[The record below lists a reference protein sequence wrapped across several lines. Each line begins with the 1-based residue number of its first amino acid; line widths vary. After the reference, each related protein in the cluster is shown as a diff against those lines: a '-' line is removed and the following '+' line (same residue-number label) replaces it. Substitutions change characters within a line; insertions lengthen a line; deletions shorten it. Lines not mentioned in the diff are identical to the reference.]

1 MKEYYRIGETASLMG
16 ITTQTLRFYDKIGL
30 VKPIKIDPRTG
41 YRYYAYEQFHFID
54 RIKYLQSLGMPLDD
68 IKEVMLSKKVERL
81 LPFLDQQKKVLEE
94 EKKIRHQIEMV
105 DWCKDYFTYMERN
118 EDAPNILKLPEG
130 DYLCFRERILEE
142 AWNPQRIISYFQG
155 KAKPELIKQVH
166 KNYFKAGADCG
177 ITCSYQA
184 SIPGLMENGYTLE
197 EAENL
202 IRSAVKIFCEA
213 RDEWQEEEGREAGR
227 AWPLCLG
234 AAGPYGAYLADGSE
248 YRGNYGITDEQLK
261 EFHKRRVE
269 LLHEAGADIILFETV
284 PSLKEAK
291 VEAEI
296 AEEYGYDYW
305 ISFSCLSE
313 NIICEG
319 TPIAECAKTFAKGY
333 PHLKMIGVN
342 CTKPEYI
349 TGLIHKIKENCDIP
363 IGVYPNS
370 GEEYDA
376 VKKVWFGKQSALSF
390 EQYAYNYMKSGASA
404 VGGCCTTVA
413 KHVEEVVRAKKRFSE
428 EQK

>member
-81 LPFLDQQKKVLEE
+81 LPFLDQQMKVLEEE

-105 DWCKDYFTYMERN
+105 DWYKDYFTYMERN
-118 EDAPNILKLPEG
+118 EDAPCVMHLKERYYLQVPCYKRDLLADMEIRLAKEKSEQGIDNAMYLRQYGYKISYDAFCKQKFRPDYYFIYLNEKVKDAPNILKLPEG

-166 KNYFKAGADCG
+166 KNYFK
-177 ITCSYQA
+177 
-184 SIPGLMENGYTLE
+184 
-197 EAENL
+197 
-202 IRSAVKIFCEA
+202 
-213 RDEWQEEEGREAGR
+213 
-227 AWPLCLG
+227 
-234 AAGPYGAYLADGSE
+234 
-248 YRGNYGITDEQLK
+248 
-261 EFHKRRVE
+261 
-269 LLHEAGADIILFETV
+269 AGADIILFETV

>member
-68 IKEVMLSKKVERL
+68 IKEVILSKKVERL

-94 EKKIRHQIEMV
+94 EEKKIRHQIEMV
-105 DWCKDYFTYMERN
+105 DWYKDYFTYMERN
-118 EDAPNILKLPEG
+118 EDAPCVMHLKERYYLQVPCYKRDLLADMEIRLAKEKSEQGIDNAMYLRQYGYKISYDAFCKQKFRPDYYFIYLNEKVKDAPNILKLPEG

-213 RDEWQEEEGREAGR
+213 RDEW
-227 AWPLCLG
+227 
-234 AAGPYGAYLADGSE
+234 
-248 YRGNYGITDEQLK
+248 
-261 EFHKRRVE
+261 
-269 LLHEAGADIILFETV
+269 
-284 PSLKEAK
+284 
-291 VEAEI
+291 
-296 AEEYGYDYW
+296 
-305 ISFSCLSE
+305 
-313 NIICEG
+313 
-319 TPIAECAKTFAKGY
+319 
-333 PHLKMIGVN
+333 
-342 CTKPEYI
+342 
-349 TGLIHKIKENCDIP
+349 
-363 IGVYPNS
+363 
-370 GEEYDA
+370 
-376 VKKVWFGKQSALSF
+376 
-390 EQYAYNYMKSGASA
+390 
-404 VGGCCTTVA
+404 
-413 KHVEEVVRAKKRFSE
+413 
-428 EQK
+428 

>member
-1 MKEYYRIGETASLMG
+1 MG

-94 EKKIRHQIEMV
+94 EEKKIRHQIEMV
-105 DWCKDYFTYMERN
+105 DWYKDYFTYMERN
-118 EDAPNILKLPEG
+118 EDAPCVMHLKERYYLQVPCYKRDLLADMEIRLAKEKSEQGIDNAMYLRQYGYKISYDAFCKQKFRPDYYFIYLNEKVKDAPNILKLPEG

-184 SIPGLMENGYTLE
+184 SIPGLMENEYTLE

-213 RDEWQEEEGREAGR
+213 RDEW
-227 AWPLCLG
+227 
-234 AAGPYGAYLADGSE
+234 
-248 YRGNYGITDEQLK
+248 
-261 EFHKRRVE
+261 
-269 LLHEAGADIILFETV
+269 
-284 PSLKEAK
+284 
-291 VEAEI
+291 
-296 AEEYGYDYW
+296 
-305 ISFSCLSE
+305 
-313 NIICEG
+313 
-319 TPIAECAKTFAKGY
+319 
-333 PHLKMIGVN
+333 
-342 CTKPEYI
+342 
-349 TGLIHKIKENCDIP
+349 
-363 IGVYPNS
+363 
-370 GEEYDA
+370 
-376 VKKVWFGKQSALSF
+376 
-390 EQYAYNYMKSGASA
+390 
-404 VGGCCTTVA
+404 
-413 KHVEEVVRAKKRFSE
+413 
-428 EQK
+428 

>member
-94 EKKIRHQIEMV
+94 EEKKIRHQIEMV
-105 DWCKDYFTYMERN
+105 DWYKDYFTYMERN
-118 EDAPNILKLPEG
+118 EDAPCVMHLKERYYLQVPCYKRDLLADMEIRLAKEKSEQGIDNAMYLRQYGYKISYDAFCKQKFRPDYYFIYLNEKVKDAPNILKLPEG

-166 KNYFKAGADCG
+166 KNYFEAGADCG

-213 RDEWQEEEGREAGR
+213 RDEW
-227 AWPLCLG
+227 
-234 AAGPYGAYLADGSE
+234 
-248 YRGNYGITDEQLK
+248 
-261 EFHKRRVE
+261 
-269 LLHEAGADIILFETV
+269 
-284 PSLKEAK
+284 
-291 VEAEI
+291 
-296 AEEYGYDYW
+296 
-305 ISFSCLSE
+305 
-313 NIICEG
+313 
-319 TPIAECAKTFAKGY
+319 
-333 PHLKMIGVN
+333 
-342 CTKPEYI
+342 
-349 TGLIHKIKENCDIP
+349 
-363 IGVYPNS
+363 
-370 GEEYDA
+370 
-376 VKKVWFGKQSALSF
+376 
-390 EQYAYNYMKSGASA
+390 
-404 VGGCCTTVA
+404 
-413 KHVEEVVRAKKRFSE
+413 
-428 EQK
+428 

>member
-54 RIKYLQSLGMPLDD
+54 RIKYLQSLGMLLDD

-94 EKKIRHQIEMV
+94 EEKKIRHQIEMV
-105 DWCKDYFTYMERN
+105 DWYKDYFTYMERN
-118 EDAPNILKLPEG
+118 EDAPCVMHLKERYYLQVPCYKRDLLADMEIRLAKEKSEQGIDNAMYLRQYGYKISYDAFCKQKFRPDYYFIYLNEKVKDAPNILKLPEG

-213 RDEWQEEEGREAGR
+213 RDEW
-227 AWPLCLG
+227 
-234 AAGPYGAYLADGSE
+234 
-248 YRGNYGITDEQLK
+248 
-261 EFHKRRVE
+261 
-269 LLHEAGADIILFETV
+269 
-284 PSLKEAK
+284 
-291 VEAEI
+291 
-296 AEEYGYDYW
+296 
-305 ISFSCLSE
+305 
-313 NIICEG
+313 
-319 TPIAECAKTFAKGY
+319 
-333 PHLKMIGVN
+333 
-342 CTKPEYI
+342 
-349 TGLIHKIKENCDIP
+349 
-363 IGVYPNS
+363 
-370 GEEYDA
+370 
-376 VKKVWFGKQSALSF
+376 
-390 EQYAYNYMKSGASA
+390 
-404 VGGCCTTVA
+404 
-413 KHVEEVVRAKKRFSE
+413 
-428 EQK
+428 

>member
-105 DWCKDYFTYMERN
+105 DWYKDYFTYMERN
-118 EDAPNILKLPEG
+118 EDAPCVMHLKERYYLQVPCYKRDLLADMEIRLAKEKSEQGIDNAMYLRQYGYKISYDAFCKQKFRPDYYFIYLNEKVKDAPNILKLPEG

-213 RDEWQEEEGREAGR
+213 RDEW
-227 AWPLCLG
+227 
-234 AAGPYGAYLADGSE
+234 
-248 YRGNYGITDEQLK
+248 
-261 EFHKRRVE
+261 
-269 LLHEAGADIILFETV
+269 
-284 PSLKEAK
+284 
-291 VEAEI
+291 
-296 AEEYGYDYW
+296 
-305 ISFSCLSE
+305 
-313 NIICEG
+313 
-319 TPIAECAKTFAKGY
+319 
-333 PHLKMIGVN
+333 
-342 CTKPEYI
+342 
-349 TGLIHKIKENCDIP
+349 
-363 IGVYPNS
+363 
-370 GEEYDA
+370 
-376 VKKVWFGKQSALSF
+376 
-390 EQYAYNYMKSGASA
+390 
-404 VGGCCTTVA
+404 
-413 KHVEEVVRAKKRFSE
+413 
-428 EQK
+428 

>member
-94 EKKIRHQIEMV
+94 EEKKIRHQIEMV
-105 DWCKDYFTYMERN
+105 DWYKDYFTYMERN
-118 EDAPNILKLPEG
+118 EDAPCVMHLKEGYYLQVPCYKRDLLADMEIRLAKEKSEQGIDNAMYLRQYGYKISYDAFCKQKFRPDYYFIYLNEKVKDAPNILKLPEG

-213 RDEWQEEEGREAGR
+213 RDEW
-227 AWPLCLG
+227 
-234 AAGPYGAYLADGSE
+234 
-248 YRGNYGITDEQLK
+248 
-261 EFHKRRVE
+261 
-269 LLHEAGADIILFETV
+269 
-284 PSLKEAK
+284 
-291 VEAEI
+291 
-296 AEEYGYDYW
+296 
-305 ISFSCLSE
+305 
-313 NIICEG
+313 
-319 TPIAECAKTFAKGY
+319 
-333 PHLKMIGVN
+333 
-342 CTKPEYI
+342 
-349 TGLIHKIKENCDIP
+349 
-363 IGVYPNS
+363 
-370 GEEYDA
+370 
-376 VKKVWFGKQSALSF
+376 
-390 EQYAYNYMKSGASA
+390 
-404 VGGCCTTVA
+404 
-413 KHVEEVVRAKKRFSE
+413 
-428 EQK
+428 

>member
-94 EKKIRHQIEMV
+94 EEKKIRHQIEMV
-105 DWCKDYFTYMERN
+105 DWYKDYFTYMERN
-118 EDAPNILKLPEG
+118 EDAPCVMHLKERYYLQVPCYKRDLLADMEIRLAKEKREQGIDNAMYLRQYGYKISYDAFCKQKFRPDYYFIYLNEKVKDAPNILKLPEG

-213 RDEWQEEEGREAGR
+213 RDEW
-227 AWPLCLG
+227 
-234 AAGPYGAYLADGSE
+234 
-248 YRGNYGITDEQLK
+248 
-261 EFHKRRVE
+261 
-269 LLHEAGADIILFETV
+269 
-284 PSLKEAK
+284 
-291 VEAEI
+291 
-296 AEEYGYDYW
+296 
-305 ISFSCLSE
+305 
-313 NIICEG
+313 
-319 TPIAECAKTFAKGY
+319 
-333 PHLKMIGVN
+333 
-342 CTKPEYI
+342 
-349 TGLIHKIKENCDIP
+349 
-363 IGVYPNS
+363 
-370 GEEYDA
+370 
-376 VKKVWFGKQSALSF
+376 
-390 EQYAYNYMKSGASA
+390 
-404 VGGCCTTVA
+404 
-413 KHVEEVVRAKKRFSE
+413 
-428 EQK
+428 

>member
-41 YRYYAYEQFHFID
+41 YRYYAYERFHFID

-94 EKKIRHQIEMV
+94 EEKKIRHQIEMV
-105 DWCKDYFTYMERN
+105 DWYKDYFTYMERN
-118 EDAPNILKLPEG
+118 EDAPCVMHLKERYYLQVPCYKRDLLADMEIRLAKEKSEQGIDNAMYLRQYGYKISYDAFCKQKFRPDYYFIYLNEKVKDAPNILKLPEG

-213 RDEWQEEEGREAGR
+213 RDEW
-227 AWPLCLG
+227 
-234 AAGPYGAYLADGSE
+234 
-248 YRGNYGITDEQLK
+248 
-261 EFHKRRVE
+261 
-269 LLHEAGADIILFETV
+269 
-284 PSLKEAK
+284 
-291 VEAEI
+291 
-296 AEEYGYDYW
+296 
-305 ISFSCLSE
+305 
-313 NIICEG
+313 
-319 TPIAECAKTFAKGY
+319 
-333 PHLKMIGVN
+333 
-342 CTKPEYI
+342 
-349 TGLIHKIKENCDIP
+349 
-363 IGVYPNS
+363 
-370 GEEYDA
+370 
-376 VKKVWFGKQSALSF
+376 
-390 EQYAYNYMKSGASA
+390 
-404 VGGCCTTVA
+404 
-413 KHVEEVVRAKKRFSE
+413 
-428 EQK
+428 

>member
-94 EKKIRHQIEMV
+94 EEKKIRHQIEMV
-105 DWCKDYFTYMERN
+105 DWYKDYFTYMERN
-118 EDAPNILKLPEG
+118 EDAPCVMHLKERYYLQVPCYKRDLLADMEIRLAKEKSEQGIDNAMYLRQYGYKISYDAFCKQKFRPDYYFIYLNEKVKDAPNILKLPEG

-184 SIPGLMENGYTLE
+184 SIPGLMENG
-197 EAENL
+197 
-202 IRSAVKIFCEA
+202 SAWF
-213 RDEWQEEEGREAGR
+213 
-227 AWPLCLG
+227 
-234 AAGPYGAYLADGSE
+234 YL
-248 YRGNYGITDEQLK
+248 R
-261 EFHKRRVE
+261 
-269 LLHEAGADIILFETV
+269 
-284 PSLKEAK
+284 
-291 VEAEI
+291 
-296 AEEYGYDYW
+296 
-305 ISFSCLSE
+305 
-313 NIICEG
+313 
-319 TPIAECAKTFAKGY
+319 
-333 PHLKMIGVN
+333 
-342 CTKPEYI
+342 
-349 TGLIHKIKENCDIP
+349 KIK
-363 IGVYPNS
+363 S
-370 GEEYDA
+370 SSSFR
-376 VKKVWFGKQSALSF
+376 KVLHMDFW
-390 EQYAYNYMKSGASA
+390 
-404 VGGCCTTVA
+404 C
-413 KHVEEVVRAKKRFSE
+413 
-428 EQK
+428 

>member
-94 EKKIRHQIEMV
+94 EEKKIRHQIEMV
-105 DWCKDYFTYMERN
+105 DWYKDYFTYMERN
-118 EDAPNILKLPEG
+118 EDAPCVMHLKERYYLQVPCYKRDLLADMEIRLAKEKSEQGIDNAMYLRQYGYKISYDAFCKQKFRPDYYFIYLNEKVKDAPNILKLPEG

-202 IRSAVKIFCEA
+202 IRSAVKIFVK
-213 RDEWQEEEGREAGR
+213 QEMNGRKKKDVKLEE
-227 AWPLCLG
+227 
-234 AAGPYGAYLADGSE
+234 
-248 YRGNYGITDEQLK
+248 RG
-261 EFHKRRVE
+261 HCV
-269 LLHEAGADIILFETV
+269 
-284 PSLKEAK
+284 
-291 VEAEI
+291 
-296 AEEYGYDYW
+296 
-305 ISFSCLSE
+305 
-313 NIICEG
+313 
-319 TPIAECAKTFAKGY
+319 
-333 PHLKMIGVN
+333 
-342 CTKPEYI
+342 
-349 TGLIHKIKENCDIP
+349 
-363 IGVYPNS
+363 
-370 GEEYDA
+370 
-376 VKKVWFGKQSALSF
+376 
-390 EQYAYNYMKSGASA
+390 
-404 VGGCCTTVA
+404 
-413 KHVEEVVRAKKRFSE
+413 
-428 EQK
+428 

>member
-54 RIKYLQSLGMPLDD
+54 RIKYLQSLEMPLDD

-94 EKKIRHQIEMV
+94 EEKKIRHQIEMV
-105 DWCKDYFTYMERN
+105 DWYKDYFTYMERN
-118 EDAPNILKLPEG
+118 EDAPCVMHLKERYYLQVPCYKRDLLADMEIRLAKEKSEQGIDNAMYLRQYGYKISYDAFCKQKFRPDYYFIYLNEKVKDAPNILKLPEG

-213 RDEWQEEEGREAGR
+213 RDEW
-227 AWPLCLG
+227 
-234 AAGPYGAYLADGSE
+234 
-248 YRGNYGITDEQLK
+248 
-261 EFHKRRVE
+261 
-269 LLHEAGADIILFETV
+269 
-284 PSLKEAK
+284 
-291 VEAEI
+291 
-296 AEEYGYDYW
+296 
-305 ISFSCLSE
+305 
-313 NIICEG
+313 
-319 TPIAECAKTFAKGY
+319 
-333 PHLKMIGVN
+333 
-342 CTKPEYI
+342 
-349 TGLIHKIKENCDIP
+349 
-363 IGVYPNS
+363 
-370 GEEYDA
+370 
-376 VKKVWFGKQSALSF
+376 
-390 EQYAYNYMKSGASA
+390 
-404 VGGCCTTVA
+404 
-413 KHVEEVVRAKKRFSE
+413 
-428 EQK
+428 

>member
-105 DWCKDYFTYMERN
+105 DWYKDYFTYMERN
-118 EDAPNILKLPEG
+118 EDAPCVMHLKERYYLQVPCYKRDLLADMEIRLAKEKSEQGIDNAMYLRQYGYKISYDAFCKQKFRPDYYFIYLNEKVKDAPNILKLPEG

-213 RDEWQEEEGREAGR
+213 RR
-227 AWPLCLG
+227 
-234 AAGPYGAYLADGSE
+234 
-248 YRGNYGITDEQLK
+248 
-261 EFHKRRVE
+261 
-269 LLHEAGADIILFETV
+269 
-284 PSLKEAK
+284 
-291 VEAEI
+291 
-296 AEEYGYDYW
+296 
-305 ISFSCLSE
+305 
-313 NIICEG
+313 
-319 TPIAECAKTFAKGY
+319 
-333 PHLKMIGVN
+333 
-342 CTKPEYI
+342 
-349 TGLIHKIKENCDIP
+349 
-363 IGVYPNS
+363 
-370 GEEYDA
+370 
-376 VKKVWFGKQSALSF
+376 
-390 EQYAYNYMKSGASA
+390 
-404 VGGCCTTVA
+404 
-413 KHVEEVVRAKKRFSE
+413 
-428 EQK
+428 

>member
-94 EKKIRHQIEMV
+94 EEKKIRHQIEMV
-105 DWCKDYFTYMERN
+105 DWYKDYFTYMERN
-118 EDAPNILKLPEG
+118 EDAPCVMHLKERYYLQVPCYKRDLLADMEIRLAKEKSEQGIDNAMYLRQYGYKISYDAFCKQKFRPDYYFIYLNEKVKDAPNILKLPEG

-177 ITCSYQA
+177 ITCSYQG

-213 RDEWQEEEGREAGR
+213 RDEW
-227 AWPLCLG
+227 
-234 AAGPYGAYLADGSE
+234 
-248 YRGNYGITDEQLK
+248 
-261 EFHKRRVE
+261 
-269 LLHEAGADIILFETV
+269 
-284 PSLKEAK
+284 
-291 VEAEI
+291 
-296 AEEYGYDYW
+296 
-305 ISFSCLSE
+305 
-313 NIICEG
+313 
-319 TPIAECAKTFAKGY
+319 
-333 PHLKMIGVN
+333 
-342 CTKPEYI
+342 
-349 TGLIHKIKENCDIP
+349 
-363 IGVYPNS
+363 
-370 GEEYDA
+370 
-376 VKKVWFGKQSALSF
+376 
-390 EQYAYNYMKSGASA
+390 
-404 VGGCCTTVA
+404 
-413 KHVEEVVRAKKRFSE
+413 
-428 EQK
+428 

>member
-94 EKKIRHQIEMV
+94 EEKKIRHQIEMV
-105 DWCKDYFTYMERN
+105 DWYKDYFTYMERN
-118 EDAPNILKLPEG
+118 EDAPCVMHLKERYYLQVPCYKRDLLADMEIRLAKEKSEQGIDNAMYLRQYGYKISYDAFCKQKFRPDYYFIYLNEKVKDAPNILKLPEG

-177 ITCSYQA
+177 ITCRYQA

-213 RDEWQEEEGREAGR
+213 RDEW
-227 AWPLCLG
+227 
-234 AAGPYGAYLADGSE
+234 
-248 YRGNYGITDEQLK
+248 
-261 EFHKRRVE
+261 
-269 LLHEAGADIILFETV
+269 
-284 PSLKEAK
+284 
-291 VEAEI
+291 
-296 AEEYGYDYW
+296 
-305 ISFSCLSE
+305 
-313 NIICEG
+313 
-319 TPIAECAKTFAKGY
+319 
-333 PHLKMIGVN
+333 
-342 CTKPEYI
+342 
-349 TGLIHKIKENCDIP
+349 
-363 IGVYPNS
+363 
-370 GEEYDA
+370 
-376 VKKVWFGKQSALSF
+376 
-390 EQYAYNYMKSGASA
+390 
-404 VGGCCTTVA
+404 
-413 KHVEEVVRAKKRFSE
+413 
-428 EQK
+428 

>member
-94 EKKIRHQIEMV
+94 EEKKIRHQIEMV
-105 DWCKDYFTYMERN
+105 DWYKDYFTYMERN

-213 RDEWQEEEGREAGR
+213 RDEW
-227 AWPLCLG
+227 
-234 AAGPYGAYLADGSE
+234 
-248 YRGNYGITDEQLK
+248 
-261 EFHKRRVE
+261 
-269 LLHEAGADIILFETV
+269 
-284 PSLKEAK
+284 
-291 VEAEI
+291 
-296 AEEYGYDYW
+296 
-305 ISFSCLSE
+305 
-313 NIICEG
+313 
-319 TPIAECAKTFAKGY
+319 
-333 PHLKMIGVN
+333 
-342 CTKPEYI
+342 
-349 TGLIHKIKENCDIP
+349 
-363 IGVYPNS
+363 
-370 GEEYDA
+370 
-376 VKKVWFGKQSALSF
+376 
-390 EQYAYNYMKSGASA
+390 
-404 VGGCCTTVA
+404 
-413 KHVEEVVRAKKRFSE
+413 
-428 EQK
+428 

>member
-94 EKKIRHQIEMV
+94 EEKKIRHQIEMV
-105 DWCKDYFTYMERN
+105 DWYKDYFTYMERN
-118 EDAPNILKLPEG
+118 EDAPCVMHLKERYYLQVPCYKRDLLADMEIRLAKEKSEQGIDNAMYLRQYGYKISYDAFCKQKFRPDYYFIYLNEKVKDAPNILKLPEG

-213 RDEWQEEEGREAGR
+213 RR
-227 AWPLCLG
+227 
-234 AAGPYGAYLADGSE
+234 
-248 YRGNYGITDEQLK
+248 
-261 EFHKRRVE
+261 
-269 LLHEAGADIILFETV
+269 
-284 PSLKEAK
+284 
-291 VEAEI
+291 
-296 AEEYGYDYW
+296 
-305 ISFSCLSE
+305 
-313 NIICEG
+313 
-319 TPIAECAKTFAKGY
+319 
-333 PHLKMIGVN
+333 
-342 CTKPEYI
+342 
-349 TGLIHKIKENCDIP
+349 
-363 IGVYPNS
+363 
-370 GEEYDA
+370 
-376 VKKVWFGKQSALSF
+376 
-390 EQYAYNYMKSGASA
+390 
-404 VGGCCTTVA
+404 
-413 KHVEEVVRAKKRFSE
+413 
-428 EQK
+428 

>member
-105 DWCKDYFTYMERN
+105 DWYKDYFTYMERN
-118 EDAPNILKLPEG
+118 EDAPCVMHLKERYYLQVPCYKRDLLADMEIRLAKEKSEQGIDNAMYLRQYGYKISYDAFCKQKFRPDYYFIYLNEKVKDAPNILKLPEG

-166 KNYFKAGADCG
+166 KNYFKAGAD
-177 ITCSYQA
+177 
-184 SIPGLMENGYTLE
+184 
-197 EAENL
+197 
-202 IRSAVKIFCEA
+202 
-213 RDEWQEEEGREAGR
+213 
-227 AWPLCLG
+227 
-234 AAGPYGAYLADGSE
+234 
-248 YRGNYGITDEQLK
+248 
-261 EFHKRRVE
+261 
-269 LLHEAGADIILFETV
+269 IILFETV

-319 TPIAECAKTFAKGY
+319 TPIAECATTFAKGY

>member
-94 EKKIRHQIEMV
+94 EEKKIRHQIEMV
-105 DWCKDYFTYMERN
+105 DWYKDYFTYMERN
-118 EDAPNILKLPEG
+118 EDAPCVMHLKERYYLQVPCYKRDLLADMEIRLAKEKSEQGIDNAMYLRQYGYKISYDAFCKQKFRPDYYFIYLNEKVKDAPNILKLPKG

-213 RDEWQEEEGREAGR
+213 RDEW
-227 AWPLCLG
+227 
-234 AAGPYGAYLADGSE
+234 
-248 YRGNYGITDEQLK
+248 
-261 EFHKRRVE
+261 
-269 LLHEAGADIILFETV
+269 
-284 PSLKEAK
+284 
-291 VEAEI
+291 
-296 AEEYGYDYW
+296 
-305 ISFSCLSE
+305 
-313 NIICEG
+313 
-319 TPIAECAKTFAKGY
+319 
-333 PHLKMIGVN
+333 
-342 CTKPEYI
+342 
-349 TGLIHKIKENCDIP
+349 
-363 IGVYPNS
+363 
-370 GEEYDA
+370 
-376 VKKVWFGKQSALSF
+376 
-390 EQYAYNYMKSGASA
+390 
-404 VGGCCTTVA
+404 
-413 KHVEEVVRAKKRFSE
+413 
-428 EQK
+428 

>member
-16 ITTQTLRFYDKIGL
+16 IITQTLRFYDKIGL

-94 EKKIRHQIEMV
+94 EEKKIRHQIEMV
-105 DWCKDYFTYMERN
+105 DWYKDYFTYMERN
-118 EDAPNILKLPEG
+118 EDAPCVMHLKERYYLQVPCYKRDLLADMEIRLAKEKSEQGIDNAMYLRQYGYKISYDAFCKQKFRPDYYFIYLNEKVKDAPNILKLPEG

-213 RDEWQEEEGREAGR
+213 RDEW
-227 AWPLCLG
+227 
-234 AAGPYGAYLADGSE
+234 
-248 YRGNYGITDEQLK
+248 
-261 EFHKRRVE
+261 
-269 LLHEAGADIILFETV
+269 
-284 PSLKEAK
+284 
-291 VEAEI
+291 
-296 AEEYGYDYW
+296 
-305 ISFSCLSE
+305 
-313 NIICEG
+313 
-319 TPIAECAKTFAKGY
+319 
-333 PHLKMIGVN
+333 
-342 CTKPEYI
+342 
-349 TGLIHKIKENCDIP
+349 
-363 IGVYPNS
+363 
-370 GEEYDA
+370 
-376 VKKVWFGKQSALSF
+376 
-390 EQYAYNYMKSGASA
+390 
-404 VGGCCTTVA
+404 
-413 KHVEEVVRAKKRFSE
+413 
-428 EQK
+428 